1 MEVGD
6 YVNVLPYNRFQ
17 DHIGIGKT
25 SWDYIVSTNPHRIKF
40 INSID
45 VSLEDSCF
53 TWDITM
59 VEPHHDDIIIPDIL
73 SMV

>member
-17 DHIGIGKT
+17 DHIGISKK
-25 SWDYIVSTNPHRIKF
+25 SWDDIVAKNPHRISY
-40 INSID
+40 ISERD

-53 TWDITM
+53 TWDVTM
-59 VEPHHDDIIIPDIL
+59 VEPYQADIIIPDII

>member
-17 DHIGIGKT
+17 DHIGISKK
-25 SWDYIVSTNPHRIKF
+25 SWDDIVAKNPHRIRY
-40 INSID
+40 ISGID
-45 VSLEDSCF
+45 VSLEDSYF

-59 VEPHHDDIIIPDIL
+59 VEPHYDDIIIPDII

>member
-6 YVNVLPYNRFQ
+6 YVNVLPYNKF
-17 DHIGIGKT
+17 DNHIGIGKT
-25 SWDYIVSTNPHRIKF
+25 SWDYMVETNPHKIQF

-45 VSLEDSCF
+45 VVLEDSCF

-59 VEPHHDDIIIPDIL
+59 VEPYQEDIIIPDII

>member
-6 YVNVLPYNRFQ
+6 YVNVLPYNKFD
-17 DHIGIGKT
+17 DHIGISKT
-25 SWDYIVSTNPHRIKF
+25 SWNYMVETNPHRIRY
-40 INSID
+40 ISGID